1 MMCWLEESRCR
12 QAPDYFSSVTR
23 NNLREQRWLGGK
35 KTEELQKFGGKRQ
48 KWSPSSTTSPL
59 LSLHSLP
66 CSSAAQHNTC
76 FVFSVKYLLSPPS
89 ILLLFISYHLEQG
102 LQQPVVS
109 VPVRLGPVEA
119 ISVVTVDIVLRAS
132 VLVDHVQSLVQG
144 LRRQPGRR
152 GLEVLLL
159 VPPGGRRP
167 GWWGLLQGRAL
178 AVEGRLKE
186 AQQGHG
192 GGGGE
197 VGGCLGLFVR
207 QKRLRGLLDLCLWRW
222 RDVLDL
228 LLSRQ
233 TGVSHTNTAGG
244 TNDTSVSVRTAKQV
258 TPTAFFI
265 SCCFKS

>member
-1 MMCWLEESRCR
+1 MI
-12 QAPDYFSSVTR
+12 
-23 NNLREQRWLGGK
+23 GGGE
-35 KTEELQKFGGKRQ
+35 TEELQKSGVRDR
-48 KWSPSSTTSPL
+48 SEVPSSTTSPL
-59 LSLHSLP
+59 LPLLSLP

-76 FVFSVKYLLSPPS
+76 FFFLLNISS
-89 ILLLFISYHLEQG
+89 ILLLLLSYHLEQG

-119 ISVVTVDIVLRAS
+119 ISVVTVDIVLGAS

-152 GLEVLLL
+152 GLQVGLL

-167 GWWGLLQGRAL
+167 GWWGLLQARAL

-186 AQQGHG
+186 AQQGQG

-197 VGGCLGLFVR
+197 VGGRLGLFVR
-207 QKRLRGLLDLCLWRW
+207 QKRLRGLLDLCLRRW
-222 RDVLDL
+222 RAVLDL

-233 TGVSHTNTAGG
+233 TGVSHKYSRWN
-244 TNDTSVSVRTAKQV
+244 Q
-258 TPTAFFI
+258 
-265 SCCFKS
+265 

>member
-1 MMCWLEESRCR
+1 MIGGGLKNCR
-12 QAPDYFSSVTR
+12 
-23 NNLREQRWLGGK
+23 NLGVKDRSEV
-35 KTEELQKFGGKRQ
+35 
-48 KWSPSSTTSPL
+48 PSSTTSPL
-59 LSLHSLP
+59 LFLLSLP

-76 FVFSVKYLLSPPS
+76 FFFSVKYLLSPPS

-119 ISVVTVDIVLRAS
+119 ISVVTVDIVLGAS

-152 GLEVLLL
+152 GLEVGPL
-159 VPPGGRRP
+159 VPPDGRHP
-167 GWWGLLQGRAL
+167 EWWGLLQGRAL

-197 VGGCLGLFVR
+197 VGGRLGLFVR

-222 RDVLDL
+222 RGVLDL

-233 TGVSHTNTAGG
+233 E
-244 TNDTSVSVRTAKQV
+244 SVTQIQQVEPMTRVFLLGRQKKV

-265 SCCFKS
+265 SCGLKN

>member
-1 MMCWLEESRCR
+1 MIGGELKNCR
-12 QAPDYFSSVTR
+12 
-23 NNLREQRWLGGK
+23 NLGVKDRSEV
-35 KTEELQKFGGKRQ
+35 
-48 KWSPSSTTSPL
+48 PSSTTSPL
-59 LSLHSLP
+59 LSLLSLP
-66 CSSAAQHNTC
+66 CSSAAQHDTC
-76 FVFSVKYLLSPPS
+76 FFFSVKYLLSPPS

-119 ISVVTVDIVLRAS
+119 ISVVTVDIVLGAS

-144 LRRQPGRR
+144 LRWQPGRR
-152 GLEVLLL
+152 GLEVVLL

-167 GWWGLLQGRAL
+167 GWWGVLQGRAL

-197 VGGCLGLFVR
+197 VGGRLGLFVG

-222 RDVLDL
+222 RGVLDL

-244 TNDTSVSVRTAKQV
+244 TNDTSVSVRTAKKV

-265 SCCFKS
+265 SCCFKN